1 MNQYQKAYSI
11 LGLDPGSSK
20 ESIQR
25 RYKRLIMVWHP
36 DRFQNE
42 DGKRDAE
49 EELKKINNA
58 KDLLWKHFESPSH
71 TASGCE
77 CQQPV
82 EQPVGASSQQSSGN
96 PQPEPQAKTHHGP
109 GPGPQRKTTA
119 EEEAIR
125 RDQQRK
131 AKAAAEEAARQ
142 AAQRSGQQNHK
153 AFEEA
158 AKQQGSFDEERLRWK
173 IALIEG
179 IVFVGLLVLGMIAIP
194 IADSIR
200 SAASRINN
208 QTVVAEKKDE
218 NDPCA
223 LSGTQSTPPKVIEPY
238 LSDFAKGRV
247 TQWTVQCDSSSG
259 RAIVEG
265 KDGRNGIVVRQ
276 LYSPGWLLEEQFEVQ
291 GSGNEIFV
299 DKYVKPADF
308 RGRCTYRY
316 DRDGHL
322 LSIEQVDSQR
332 NTEITASVERRR
344 NGKLAG
350 VTVRPVSGN
359 TTTYYDISGTDI
371 KNRFFM
377 GDRFVVI
384 DDYVEPA
391 GSLMSPEGT
400 PAPVNPGSSATPFQ
414 QDSSGETSN
423 RLENP
428 FSRQNDT
435 GTNLTPPSKSLTPET
450 DKLLEKLRQQQ

>member
-36 DRFQNE
+36 DRFPNE

-71 TASGCE
+71 TATGCD
-77 CQQPV
+77 CQQA
-82 EQPVGASSQQSSGN
+82 VGANSQQSSGD
-96 PQPEPQAKTHHGP
+96 PQPGPQAKTHHGP

-142 AAQRSGQQNHK
+142 AAQQSGQQNHK
-153 AFEEA
+153 AFEDA

-179 IVFVGLLVLGMIAIP
+179 IIFVGLSVLGLIAIP

-200 SAASRINN
+200 SAASTINN
-208 QTVVAEKKDE
+208 QTVIAEKKDD

-223 LSGTQSTPPKVIEPY
+223 LSGPQSTAPKVIEPY
-238 LSDFAKGRV
+238 LSDFAKARV
-247 TQWTVQCDSSSG
+247 TQWTVQCDRSSG
-259 RAIVEG
+259 RAVVEG
-265 KDGRNGIVVRQ
+265 KDGRNGIVIRQ
-276 LYSPGWLLEEQFEVQ
+276 LYGPGWLLEEQFEVQ
-291 GSGNEIFV
+291 GLGDEIFV
-299 DKYVKPADF
+299 DKFVKPSDF

-377 GDRFVVI
+377 GDRFLII

-391 GSLMSPEGT
+391 GSLISPEG
-400 PAPVNPGSSATPFQ
+400 APSPVSPGTSATPL
-414 QDSSGETSN
+414 DSSGDSST

-428 FSRQNDT
+428 FRTQNDT